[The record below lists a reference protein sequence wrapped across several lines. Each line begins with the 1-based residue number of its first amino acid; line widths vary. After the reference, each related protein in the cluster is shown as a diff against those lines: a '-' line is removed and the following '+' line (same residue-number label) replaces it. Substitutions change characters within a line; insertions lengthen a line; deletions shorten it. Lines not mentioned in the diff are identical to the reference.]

1 VPETHLEKLSIHPKV
16 RVQCKF
22 QLGKN
27 VDANNSSHRPI
38 HLLIAGHVSCLHQCL
53 HSILSQFTHLVPMT
67 MIQCHSNGLISCHF
81 CVGIIAHWL
90 FEFFLG
96 CAGIKLP
103 FAFIQKWTKIYD
115 IHSSNYIM
123 NKWMTL

>member
-53 HSILSQFTHLVPMT
+53 HSILSQFTHLVPWQWFNATQMVSFPAT
-67 MIQCHSNGLISCHF
+67 FVLASLLIGFWIFSRMRWHQVAICFHS
-81 CVGIIAHWL
+81 
-90 FEFFLG
+90 
-96 CAGIKLP
+96 K
-103 FAFIQKWTKIYD
+103 
-115 IHSSNYIM
+115 M
-123 NKWMTL
+123 NKNLWYPQL